1 MGWSGLTNGYLL
13 QQAEQNFDVFLT
25 SDSNLTFQNLAKF
38 DLAIILL
45 EAKSTRLRDTA
56 PLRPEVLR
64 ALRTIQ
70 PREVVRI
77 GPAKEV

>member
-1 MGWSGLTNGYLL
+1 LCFGQPDGLERTDNGYLL

-25 SDSNLTFQNLAKF
+25 SDSNLTFQQNLAKF

-56 PLRPEVLR
+56 PLSQRFCEP
-64 ALRTIQ
+64 
-70 PREVVRI
+70 
-77 GPAKEV
+77 